1 MRTIVHISDIHFG
14 RIDHALIEPLITL
27 TGEIQPDLVAI
38 SGDLTQRALIN
49 EFEEARDFLKRLPS
63 PQIVVPGNH
72 DVPLYNPLV
81 RFLNPLGNYKRYI
94 TPDLAPFYSDEEIA
108 VAGINTTRRFTRK
121 DGRINVLQVA
131 AVSAKLALLPH
142 DVIRIIVTH
151 HPFDVPPGHNER
163 DLVGRAHMAMQA
175 LAKSGTDLFLSG
187 HLHVSRTGHSSER
200 YKIAGHSALIVQAGT
215 ISTRARGESNAF
227 NVIRIQRPEI
237 TVQRFEWK
245 PEARR
250 FEGVDLEHFAHTPD
264 GWVRLSPKPPA
275 ASSGAL

>member
-27 TGEIQPDLVAI
+27 TREIQPDLVAI

-108 VAGINTTRRFTRK
+108 VAGLSSSVGAITSRGCFSNGIYVK
-121 DGRINVLQVA
+121 VLM
-131 AVSAKLALLPH
+131 P
-142 DVIRIIVTH
+142 
-151 HPFDVPPGHNER
+151 
-163 DLVGRAHMAMQA
+163 
-175 LAKSGTDLFLSG
+175 
-187 HLHVSRTGHSSER
+187 
-200 YKIAGHSALIVQAGT
+200 
-215 ISTRARGESNAF
+215 
-227 NVIRIQRPEI
+227 
-237 TVQRFEWK
+237 
-245 PEARR
+245 
-250 FEGVDLEHFAHTPD
+250 
-264 GWVRLSPKPPA
+264 
-275 ASSGAL
+275 SGA